1 MTAESVVEEY
11 GDDDIEELEGL
22 EPVRRRPDMYIQ
34 DTDITGRYHCVTEI
48 FDNSVDEAMKQDENG
63 NPCCTA
69 ITLRINDDASITVI
83 DNGRGIPVGINK
95 KSGIPTVEL
104 AMTRL
109 HAGGK
114 FGGKGYEY
122 SGGLHGVGA
131 SVVNALSR
139 WVTVQITRGGKIHH
153 IGFHYD
159 ESGHTKIPG
168 AVSSPLAVIGDAP
181 TPSATGTETRFLLD
195 DRVFGEYSW
204 EIGRFRERVRRS
216 AFLNPGLVVTLEDDR
231 SEETREIEEPEVYVY
246 PNGLYD
252 YSIALTRERITK
264 AWPEF
269 SWDDLLSQ
277 GFGPLLPQPIHMSGE
292 AESGKWEVA
301 LQWHNDSA
309 VVVNS
314 YANGILTPQGGTH
327 VDGLNAVLTKAINS
341 YARQPHIGY
350 LGEKESFDS
359 ADIRHGLG
367 AIVNVWV
374 RQPQFRGQTKEALNS
389 PSAKSLVSQGV
400 SRSLR
405 EWMNHNPADI
415 RVILERARQKMDER
429 IEEEKASRG
438 TAKAPAGIPR
448 SRISLPAKLTDS
460 QRGAGVP
467 KTGHELFI
475 VEGDSACGTAKQAR
489 YRVFQGVLPI
499 RGKIIN
505 AEIAKDKHI
514 RQEDGTYV
522 TRLSLNEESQA
533 IAGSIG
539 AGTESAFDM
548 SAIRY
553 DKTILLADADK
564 DGLHITSLLQTLFLH
579 LMPEYVEQ
587 GHLYVARLPLFR
599 VRVRGKLSYFQ
610 TDGEKNA
617 FVAANPSADVQRLKG
632 LGEMMVPDLRM
643 CAFNPDTRD
652 LRRLTIEDLEEAST
666 RVSDLMGSDSSK
678 KWDEVSA

>member
-48 FDNSVDEAMKQDENG
+48 FDNSVDEAMKTDENG

-69 ITLRINDDASITVI
+69 ITLRINNDGSITVR
-83 DNGRGIPVGINK
+83 DNGRGIPVGMNK
-95 KSGIPTVEL
+95 KSGIPTIEL

-139 WVTVQITRGGKIHH
+139 WMTVQVSRGGQLHH

-181 TPSATGTETRFLLD
+181 VSGATGTETTFLLD
-195 DRVFGEYSW
+195 DRVFGEYTW

-216 AFLNPGLVVTLEDDR
+216 AFLNPGLVVSLEDARDED
-231 SEETREIEEPEVYVY
+231 SREIEEPEVYVY

-252 YSIALTRERITK
+252 YSIALTRERIMK
-264 AWPEF
+264 SWPDF
-269 SWDDLLSQ
+269 SWEDLLAQ
-277 GFGPLLPQPIHMSGE
+277 GFGPMLPAPIHMSGE
-292 AESGKWEVA
+292 SDSGKWEVA
-301 LQWHNDSA
+301 LQWHNDPA

-327 VDGLNAVLTKAINS
+327 VDGLNAVLTKTINS

-359 ADIRHGLG
+359 SDIRHGMG

-415 RVILERARQKMDER
+415 RVILERAKTRMNER
-429 IEEEKASRG
+429 IEEERANRG
-438 TAKAPAGIPR
+438 TERAPAGIPR
-448 SRISLPAKLTDS
+448 QKISLPAKLTDS
-460 QRGAGVP
+460 QRSGGV
-467 KTGHELFI
+467 KKGHELFI

-489 YRVFQGVLPI
+489 YRIFQGVLPI

-505 AEIAKDKHI
+505 AETAKNKLI
-514 RQEDGTYV
+514 KQEDGTYV
-522 TRLSLNEESQA
+522 TRLSLNEEAQA

-539 AGTESAFDM
+539 AGTESAFDLDV
-548 SAIRY
+548 IRY

-564 DGLHITSLLQTLFLH
+564 DGQHITSLLQTLFLH
-579 LMPEYVEQ
+579 LMPEYVEA

-599 VRVRGKLSYFQ
+599 VRHRQKMHYFQ
-610 TDGEKNA
+610 TDSEKNA
-617 FVAANPSADVQRLKG
+617 FVAENPTADVQRLKG
-632 LGEMMVPDLRM
+632 LGEMVSSDLRM

-652 LRRLTIEDLEEAST
+652 LRQLTIEDLEEASG
-666 RVSDLMGSDSSK
+666 RVSDLMGTDSSK
-678 KWDEVSA
+678 KWEEVSA